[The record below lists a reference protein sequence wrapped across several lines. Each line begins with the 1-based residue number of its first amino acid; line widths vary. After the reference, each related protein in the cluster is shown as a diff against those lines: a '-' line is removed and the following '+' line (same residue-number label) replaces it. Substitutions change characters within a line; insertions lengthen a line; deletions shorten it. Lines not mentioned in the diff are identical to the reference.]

1 MGRTG
6 EEEMV
11 EVALEEVEREVEG
24 KEEVAKEGE
33 KMVVVAKVEVTKVEV
48 NLEVVV

>member
-1 MGRTG
+1 MGGTG

-24 KEEVAKEGE
+24 KEEVSKEGE
-33 KMVVVAKVEVTKVEV
+33 KMVVVAKVKVTKVEV